1 MKCRL
6 NKQRV
11 KIRFVAGLSAVLL
24 LLCHKGVAQTKA
36 IDNLKKQIPFAR
48 NNSQRL
54 NFIFQLCGQYRSM
67 HPDTLA
73 TYLSQADKIIAVS
86 GTLNDKA
93 QAAFY
98 EAILL
103 NRHGFTDSA
112 ISFADKYIQLPDA
125 GIDEQLKDNFILI
138 KCNFLIRNNR
148 QKDAIETALSLLHNS
163 DSAKDYFTS
172 IRAQTILGWAN
183 MELGKNR
190 ESLNWSFNA
199 VNTWNTRDTSM
210 QIAVVFNNIA
220 AVYNELGKN
229 DSAEYFVRKAI
240 VLAQKEQN
248 LTYLTN
254 GYYIYSDI
262 CVALGQVKKAEDL
275 LKSGLEI
282 RRQIG
287 DVFYIVS
294 DLAQLGVFYANN
306 NQPQK
311 GIAVV
316 TEGISLAEENAL
328 SSKLPFLYSA
338 LAKNYKAAGDM
349 VNYSNTLN
357 KIILLK
363 DSLYQRN
370 SADALAEM
378 QTKYDVQKKENIIIQ
393 QKYDLAKKNVMFY
406 GVAGLLA
413 GTLLFGYFYLQN
425 RRKAQ
430 QIKMQALE
438 MEEKKKTTKAVMQAE
453 EEERKR
459 IAGDLH
465 DSVAQKMVVAKL
477 SLEVLGNHLNNLPE
491 KDLQIMDNISAL
503 LEESTTEV
511 RNLSHSMMPKSF
523 AASGL
528 TIAVKE
534 FLDKIQKSN
543 FRINFSAEGN
553 FEGISESTALMIY
566 RIMQECVLNVLKHA
580 NASRLDVSMISDN
593 NEIDVMIEDNGA
605 GFDINA
611 DKVSTGIGMKN
622 IRSRIEYLSGR
633 LDITS
638 SKEQGTLIAFYI
650 PVHH

>member
-1 MKCRL
+1 MNCRITYL
-6 NKQRV
+6 QRTFFTSFL
-11 KIRFVAGLSAVLL
+11 ILLSVSSL
-24 LLCHKGVAQTKA
+24 HAQTKA
-36 IDNLKKQIPFAR
+36 IETYKKQIPLAR

-54 NFIFQLCGQYRSM
+54 STMLQLCDQYRSM
-67 HPDTLA
+67 HPDTLSY
-73 TYLSQADKIIAVS
+73 YLVQAKKLIVIS
-86 GTLNDKA
+86 GTAEEKA
-93 QAAFY
+93 QADFY
-98 EAILL
+98 EVILL
-103 NRHGFTDSA
+103 NRGGFTDSA
-112 ISFADKYIQLPDA
+112 LALVGKYLAMKNGAISQKLWI
-125 GIDEQLKDNFILI
+125 NFNLVR
-138 KCNFLIRNNR
+138 CNLLIRNDR
-148 QKDAIETALSLLHNS
+148 IKEAIENALSLLHS
-163 DSAKDYFTS
+163 AELAKDHFTVM
-172 IRAQTILGWAN
+172 RAQTVIGWAN

-190 ESLNWSFNA
+190 ESLDWSFA
-199 VNTWNTRDTSM
+199 ALKTHDTYDTTMLIS
-210 QIAVVFNNIA
+210 VVYNNIA
-220 AVYNELGKN
+220 AVYNELDKN
-229 DSAEYFVRKAI
+229 DSAEYYVKKGI
-240 VLAQKEQN
+240 SYSEKEQN

-262 CVALGQVKKAEDL
+262 CVALHHINKAEDL
-275 LKSGLEI
+275 LKKGLEI
-282 RRQIG
+282 RKQIG

-311 GIAVV
+311 GIDAVK
-316 TEGISLAEENAL
+316 EGIALAEKNQL

-338 LAKNYKAAGDM
+338 LAKNYKVSGDL

-357 KIILLK
+357 TIITLK
-363 DSLYQRN
+363 DSLYERN

-393 QKYDLAKKNVMFY
+393 QKYDLTQKNIMFY

-413 GTLLFGYFYLQN
+413 ATLLFGYFYLQN

-477 SLEVLGNHLNNLPE
+477 NLEVLGNHLDNINE
-491 KDLQIMDNISAL
+491 KDQQIFDNIATL

-523 AASGL
+523 AVSGL
-528 TIAVKE
+528 TMAVKE
-534 FLDKIQKSN
+534 FLDKIRKTN
-543 FRINFSAEGN
+543 FRVNFSVEGN
-553 FEGISESTALMIY
+553 FEPISEANALMIY
-566 RIMQECVLNVLKHA
+566 RIIQECVVNVLKHA
-580 NASRLDVSMISDN
+580 SASRLDVSMIAEQ
-593 NEIDVMIEDNGA
+593 NEIDVMIEDDGI
-605 GFDINA
+605 GFNINEQEA
-611 DKVSTGIGMKN
+611 AAGIGMKN

-638 SKEQGTLIAFYI
+638 NKNQGTLIAFYI
-650 PVHH
+650 PFHH